1 MSTYFKIAAKSVLAL
16 VIYFVLSSLLSV
28 VVSSFWV
35 TQMSQTGI
43 TPEEMLR
50 LSETDGF
57 LQLASALIGGCTL
70 VLVAYLFTK
79 VKKLRSTP
87 AMFAFAWMLIAVGAL
102 SVVLHPLHHEL
113 HQVAKFIGPV
123 LLMLWLKNQSR
134 ERTM

>member
-79 VKKLRSTP
+79 VKKLRSTS
-87 AMFAFAWMLIAVGAL
+87 AMFGVEITLFASLRSLLIESGSSDCGPILSSEISSNVIGATA
-102 SVVLHPLHHEL
+102 S
-113 HQVAKFIGPV
+113 
-123 LLMLWLKNQSR
+123 
-134 ERTM
+134 